1 MTTSIETLMMEN
13 AELREQIEGDD
24 GLKRCIEDL
33 KEEISHLEE
42 NALLESDIND
52 WLETNID
59 PFDIIRSVKAFM
71 LR

>member
-24 GLKRCIEDL
+24 GFKRCIEDL